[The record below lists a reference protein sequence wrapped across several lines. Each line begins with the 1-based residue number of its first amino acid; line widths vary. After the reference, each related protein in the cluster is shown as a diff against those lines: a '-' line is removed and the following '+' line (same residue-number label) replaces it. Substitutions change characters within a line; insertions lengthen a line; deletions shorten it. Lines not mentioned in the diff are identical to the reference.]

1 MTETRLLYSHSSKI
15 NSKAAKSAAHI
26 TVICSV
32 NCRRNSATVIYWKT
46 KCTAATDTHTLKH
59 TKIHTQHPLVWWGF
73 PTVCLSESWTNVPYI
88 STPWARCSSLQ
99 THCSCSIQSEICSNG
114 ISVCVIDFRFQLIH
128 MGEKKTNT
136 HTHTRPFPRML
147 LHRWISAVWKPLF
160 TFQLWLFSLLSLLF
174 LLQMIVQGH
183 KIVYLRKTPITVKRT
198 SESWM
203 VDGTVDLGACAG
215 LGKS

>member
-114 ISVCVIDFRFQLIH
+114 ISVRVIDFRFLLIH

-136 HTHTRPFPRML
+136 HTHTHVHFPECSCTAESQL
-147 LHRWISAVWKPLF
+147 SENHCSLSNYDSFLYFLFCFYFRWLFRDTKLF
-160 TFQLWLFSLLSLLF
+160 TWERHQSQSNVPLKAEWLMGLLIWEHVLF
-174 LLQMIVQGH
+174 G
-183 KIVYLRKTPITVKRT
+183 
-198 SESWM
+198 
-203 VDGTVDLGACAG
+203 
-215 LGKS
+215 